1 MSTGE
6 TGCRQTGVTLLR
18 GLCAS
23 LLLSVQPLY
32 LATAAAGTLRVG
44 PERVLKTPSAA
55 ARVAR
60 AGDVIEID
68 AGVYHNDYATW
79 RQDNLTIRGMGGM
92 PRLQSRDLIPNGKAI
107 WIVRGDNTLI
117 ENVEFSGAKVRDG
130 NGAGIRHERGR
141 LTLRNTFFH
150 DNEFSILTGG
160 ATGSTLDIE
169 SSRFWY
175 QKRDHTYSH
184 GIYVGAL
191 ERFTLKD
198 SHILGTD
205 QGHQLKSRALAN
217 YIIDNRIEDEAG
229 GNSSRLIDL
238 PNCGLSFVIG
248 NTLQKGAGTRNI
260 NAIGYGAEG
269 CEGRS
274 DRQKQLYVE
283 NNTFQNDA
291 LMSVLVNDHVD
302 ARVRVSHNRMIGPG
316 IFLLGKGSA
325 SGNVR
330 VARTLPGNTSS

>member
-1 MSTGE
+1 MIDARAKRARR
-6 TGCRQTGVTLLR
+6 CCAGVVLIAAPLL
-18 GLCAS
+18 A
-23 LLLSVQPLY
+23 
-32 LATAAAGTLRVG
+32 ATAVADTLRVG
-44 PERVLKTPSAA
+44 PQRALKSPSAA
-55 ARVAR
+55 ARVAVS
-60 AGDVIEID
+60 GDTVEID
-68 AGVYHNDYATW
+68 GGVYNNDYAVW
-79 RQDNLTIRGMGGM
+79 RQDNLTIRGVGGM
-92 PRLQSRDLIPNGKAI
+92 PRLQSSGLIPNGKAI
-107 WIVRGDNTLI
+107 WILQGDNIAI
-117 ENVEFSGAKVRDG
+117 ENVEFSGAKVRDT

-150 DNEFSILTGG
+150 DNEFSILTG
-160 ATGSTLDIE
+160 AAPGSTLDIE

-191 ERFTLKD
+191 ERFTLKN
-198 SHILGTD
+198 SHVMGTD
-205 QGHQLKSRALAN
+205 QGHQVKSRALEN
-217 YIIDNRIEDEAG
+217 YIIDNRIEDRAG

-248 NTLQKGAGTRNI
+248 NTLQKGVWTRNI

-274 DRQKQLYVE
+274 ERQKQLYVE

-302 ARVRVSHNRMIGPG
+302 ATVRVSHNRMIGPG
-316 IFLLGKGSA
+316 LFLVGRGSE

-330 VARTLPGNTSS
+330 VPPGKSSG